1 MYSKVKTCVLQGL
14 TGFAVDVET
23 DLSNGLPTFQIVGLP
38 DASIK
43 ESKER
48 VRSAIVNSGYQ
59 FPLQRIIVNLAPA
72 DLKKEGSQLD
82 LPIAVSLMTSIG
94 EIESPPDVLTA
105 FIGELSLDGRVL
117 PIQGAL
123 PIVISLREL
132 GFTSCY
138 IPMENKEE
146 CGVVEGINI
155 YPIETLSFLVEV
167 LNGDRTI
174 EPYKTENYLH
184 LSEDY
189 ETDLDFSEIKGQHAL
204 KRAMEV
210 AAAGNHNILI
220 LGPPGGGKTMA
231 ARRLPTI
238 LPEMTFEEAI
248 ESTKIY
254 SVAGLLKNTGLMR
267 ERPFRS
273 PHHTASQVAIIGGG
287 RVPKPGEISLS
298 HNGVLFLDEFPEFSK
313 SVIEVLR
320 QPMEDGFVSI
330 SRVTA
335 SLSYPSQFLLV
346 ASMNPCPC
354 GYYGDPYHECT
365 CTMQDIIRYQGKISN
380 PILDRIDIHIQIQPV
395 KYQELTGDIPAES
408 SAEIRKRVNEARK
421 IQLQRFSDEK
431 IFNNSQMT
439 NQHIKKYIHLS
450 PESRQMLERAFQKYK
465 FSARSYQKVLRL
477 ARTIADLDGK
487 VEIETPHLL
496 EAIRYRSFDGD
507 QKLGI

>member
-1 MYSKVKTCVLQGL
+1 MLQGL
-14 TGFAVDVET
+14 NGYAVDVET

-48 VRSAIVNSGYQ
+48 VRSAIVNSGFQ

-82 LPIAVSLMTSIG
+82 VPIAVSLMTSVG
-94 EIESPPDVLTA
+94 EIEMPPAEDVA
-105 FIGELSLDGRVL
+105 FIGELSLDGRLL

-132 GFTSCY
+132 GFSACY
-138 IPMENKEE
+138 IPYDNREE
-146 CGVVEGINI
+146 CGVVDGISI
-155 YPIETLSFLVEV
+155 YPIENLTELFEV
-167 LNGDRTI
+167 LNEDRVVEAYHTDPFTPSD
-174 EPYKTENYLH
+174 EEE
-184 LSEDY
+184 LSA
-189 ETDLDFSEIKGQHAL
+189 LDFADIKGQHAL

-238 LPEMTFEEAI
+238 LPEMTFDEAI

-254 SVAGLLKNTGLMR
+254 SVAGLLKSTGLLR
-267 ERPFRS
+267 HRPFRA
-273 PHHTASQVAIIGGG
+273 PHHTASQISIIGGG
-287 RVPKPGEISLS
+287 RIPRPGEISLA

-320 QPMEDGFVSI
+320 QPMEDGEVSI

-335 SLSYPSQFLLV
+335 SLTYPSQFLLA

-354 GYYGDPYHECT
+354 GYHGDPNHECT
-365 CTMQDIIRYQGKISN
+365 CSMQEIIRYQGKISN
-380 PILDRIDIHIQIQPV
+380 PIMDRIDIHIQVQPV
-395 KYQELTGDIPAES
+395 NYSDLTTDEQTET
-408 SAEIRKRVNEARK
+408 SASIRARVNAAR
-421 IQLQRFSDEK
+421 QRQIDRYQDES
-431 IFNNSQMT
+431 ILNNSQLT
-439 NQHIKKYIHLS
+439 NRLIKKYVHLT
-450 PESRQMLERAFQKYK
+450 PEATNMLEMAFQKFK

-477 ARTIADLDGK
+477 ARTIADLDSA
-487 VEIETPHLL
+487 EHIDTPHIL

-507 QKLGI
+507 KKAI